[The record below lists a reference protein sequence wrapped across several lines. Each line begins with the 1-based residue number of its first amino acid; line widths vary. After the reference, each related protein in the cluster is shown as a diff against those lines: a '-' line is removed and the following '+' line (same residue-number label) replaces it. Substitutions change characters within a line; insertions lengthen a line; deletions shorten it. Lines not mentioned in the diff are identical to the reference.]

1 MVVLVTDTVYRWLG
15 LWQFTYGCA
24 CNRYSLQMVVLGAD
38 TVYRGLCWLWQTQ
51 FTDGCACNRHS
62 LQMVVLVT
70 DTVYRWLCLLWQFIC
85 GWACC
90 DSLQVVVH
98 VVTVYRWLCL
108 LCQTQ
113 KQLTIQRLGAEAAL
127 TTICGHFGH
136 TLPQQL
142 PDLWNTCT
150 QPLQPSS
157 SSSGTYINTLGPC
170 VQYLPS
176 RHWQEYTRTLLCI
189 CDR

>member
-15 LWQFTYGCA
+15 LWQFTDGCA

-90 DSLQVVVH
+90 DSLQMVVL
-98 VVTVYRWLCL
+98 VVSDAETADHSALRGGGSVDHYLRSLWSHLATAASWPVEHLYTATAAFLVL
-108 LCQTQ
+108 L
-113 KQLTIQRLGAEAAL
+113 R
-127 TTICGHFGH
+127 
-136 TLPQQL
+136 
-142 PDLWNTCT
+142 
-150 QPLQPSS
+150 
-157 SSSGTYINTLGPC
+157 
-170 VQYLPS
+170 YL
-176 RHWQEYTRTLLCI
+176 HQYTRTLCI
-189 CDR
+189 VSSI